1 MSFVPPDLFDH
12 FTLLDALAVAALM
25 LAWLGSTTLIE
36 RTGAVKPSTH
46 MLMESYRERWMAQ
59 MVTRTPRIF
68 DASVL
73 AIMRQGATFFAS
85 SCMIA
90 IGGCV
95 ALLGGADQLTMFAS
109 DLSNTPVAPKIV
121 WEVKILLLMALLANG
136 FLKFVWSLRLFGY
149 CAIVMASTPNDAKDE
164 TAYPTAGKAAEI
176 ANHAARS
183 FNRGMRSVYFTIA
196 ALTWLIGAL
205 PLIVATLVTLTLIYR
220 REFSSRTRLALAND

>member
-1 MSFVPPDLFDH
+1 MTSFLPDTLTY
-12 FTLLDALAVAALM
+12 FTLIDALAVGALIF
-25 LAWLGSTTLIE
+25 AWLGSTALIE
-36 RTGAVKPSTH
+36 RKGAAKPSTH
-46 MLMESYRERWMAQ
+46 MLMEAYRERWMVQ

-68 DASVL
+68 DSSVL

-95 ALLGGADQLTMFAS
+95 ALMGGADQLTMFAS
-109 DLSNTPVAPKIV
+109 DLANTPVAPKVV

-136 FLKFVWSLRLFGY
+136 FLKFVWSVRLFGY

-164 TAYPTAGKAAEI
+164 TAYPTAAKAAEI

-196 ALTWLIGAL
+196 ALTWLIGAW
-205 PLIVATLVTLTLIYR
+205 PLLLATVVTLTLIYR
-220 REFSSRTRLALAND
+220 REFNSRTRQALAT